1 MRESI
6 HILNAFYKSDC
17 IHKTHKQ
24 IIFIIIIFI
33 VFCFYILLCSLWLGS
48 MITFHTVGCDRVT
61 QRSCPMPA
69 SDKKQSAGFDGCHAP
84 TSPTFVLFG
93 SFFWLF
99 ILPHIR
105 FTRDT
110 LGILHS
116 LRDAEH
122 IFALLSHNHCLFV
135 HCLSHW
141 CGSSFVY
148 ITG

>member
-1 MRESI
+1 MSESI
-6 HILNAFYKSDC
+6 HILKAFQKSDC

-33 VFCFYILLCSLWLGS
+33 VFCFYFLLCSLWLGS

-69 SDKKQSAGFDGCHAP
+69 PDKKQSAGFDGCHAP
-84 TSPTFVLFG
+84 TSPHICFVWLFLFG
-93 SFFWLF
+93 FSF
-99 ILPHIR
+99 LPHIR

-122 IFALLSHNHCLFV
+122 IFALLSHNHRLFV
-135 HCLSHW
+135 QCLSH
-141 CGSSFVY
+141 
-148 ITG
+148 